1 MKVYLAA
8 LATVAALSAA
18 APAYA
23 AYTKE
28 APRLQAQHE
37 QMSFP
42 QTSQLSTHCQQVLAR
57 PDTWGQKEVE
67 FCQGSVD

>member
-23 AYTKE
+23 AYTKA
-28 APRLQAQHE
+28 APRQQAQHE
-37 QMSFP
+37 EMSVP
-42 QTSQLSTHCQQVLAR
+42 QASQLSAHCQQVLAR
-57 PDTWGQKEVE
+57 PDTWGQKEIE
-67 FCQGSVD
+67 FCQDSVD